1 MDIKFKLED
10 LPDFSKNS
18 LRFHRDQAIMKEGES
33 SDGSLYLLYKG
44 SVGIYRTVDETEV
57 FIERIDSINF
67 FGEIEVY
74 TGGTR
79 LATVRALTDDVM
91 AYRMSVSELGKT
103 ILPNALG
110 ELLAQ
115 RLSMD
120 LKDYCNRYIRSE
132 ACINRLLDEKDKNNE
147 KTVLLIIAINKVLD
161 AISLTAFQS
170 DSEIVYLLALK
181 EMVRK
186 YVATLMPEIH
196 YRIENKERVDFQ
208 PLYEEN
214 IIPEKLSGMLISPF

>member
-10 LPDFSKNS
+10 LPGFAENS
-18 LRFHRDQAIMKEGES
+18 LRFHRDQAIMKEGEP
-33 SDGSLYLLYKG
+33 SDGNLYLLYKG
-44 SVGIYRTVDETEV
+44 SVGIYRTVDETEI
-57 FIERIDSINF
+57 FIERIDAINF
-67 FGEIEVY
+67 VGEIEIY

-79 LATVRALTDDVM
+79 LASVRALTDDVM
-91 AYRMSVSELGKT
+91 AYRMSVTDLGNS

-115 RLSMD
+115 RLSTD
-120 LKDYCNRYIRSE
+120 LKDYSNRYIRSE
-132 ACINRLLDEKDKNNE
+132 ACVNRLLDEKDKTSE

-170 DSEIVYLLALK
+170 DTEIVYLLALK

-186 YVATLMPEIH
+186 YVATLMPETH
-196 YRIENKERVDFQ
+196 YRIENTDRVDFQ
-208 PLYEEN
+208 PLYEGN

>member
-10 LPDFSKNS
+10 LPGFTENS
-18 LRFHRDQAIMKEGES
+18 VRFHRDQAIMNEGET

-44 SVGIYRTVDETEV
+44 SVGIYRSVDESEV
-57 FIERIDSINF
+57 FIERIDPINF

-74 TGGTR
+74 TGGIR
-79 LATVRALTDDVM
+79 LATVRALTDDVV
-91 AYRMSVSELGKT
+91 AYRMSVSDLGKT

-110 ELLAQ
+110 ELLAE
-115 RLSMD
+115 RLSKD

-132 ACINRLLDEKDKNNE
+132 ACINRLLDENDKTSE

-161 AISLTAFQS
+161 AISLTAFRS
-170 DSEIVYLLALK
+170 DTEIVYLLALK

-186 YVATLMPEIH
+186 YVATLMPETN
-196 YRIENKERVDFQ
+196 YRIENTDRVDFQ
-208 PLYEEN
+208 PLYEGN
-214 IIPEKLSGMLISPF
+214 IIPEKLSGILISPF